1 MVEFIPVEVIVV
13 LAALS
18 SEKAPSVPLSHP
30 VQVIPQSIQQG
41 FDEAGRLLFHKMHI
55 ASSFEPIRHLPKTPL
70 TRFAP
75 SRWGV
80 RRDDYECRGD
90 REGRSVALFRKVA
103 AEMAHLVTTTPIPT
117 WRRLLPGSLE
127 RAMKSTSR
135 LHLADYWLLTLH
147 HLMWCKKLPYPVE
160 RSWLEGTGFEDES
173 YYVVSELP
181 VDLAEASHDAVVLF
195 QDAAAQAMLRPMIPL
210 LRYREEY
217 SPRNP
222 DNGSDDDSQSPAE
235 SEHPSLL
242 EHEPIA
248 ETPIETAEVHAS
260 GDEPDDEEDQKQ
272 SDHAT
277 LELDDQSFTV
287 RLGCASYH
295 FTGRN
300 KQLFA
305 LLERINRRPGF
316 RVQFDDLR
324 AKGDVWDGSPVEDST
339 IRGAVT
345 RLRKLLKSQ
354 GMEDLANRIATGSY
368 RGSKYIVLNQAHVS
382 DD

>member
-1 MVEFIPVEVIVV
+1 MEVTVV
-13 LAALS
+13 IAALS
-18 SEKAPSVPLSHP
+18 SEKASPVPFNHP
-30 VQVIPQSIQQG
+30 VQVVPQSIQQG
-41 FDEAGRLLFHKMHI
+41 FEEAGRLLFHKMHI

-80 RRDDYECRGD
+80 RRDDYECRADGD
-90 REGRSVALFRKVA
+90 TRSVALFRKVA
-103 AEMAHLVTTTPIPT
+103 AEMAHLIITTPIPT
-117 WRRLLPGSLE
+117 WKRLLPGSLE

-147 HLMWCKKLPYPVE
+147 HLLWCKKLPYPVE
-160 RSWLEGTGFEDES
+160 RSWLEGAGFEDEK
-173 YYVVSELP
+173 YYMVSELP

-217 SPRNP
+217 PPQNP
-222 DNGSDDDSQSPAE
+222 HDESEDNPQSPAGG
-235 SEHPSLL
+235 EHDPLL
-242 EHEPIA
+242 EREPSGG
-248 ETPIETAEVHAS
+248 TLTETAEVRAD
-260 GDEPDDEEDQKQ
+260 GDEPDDDEDQEQ
-272 SDHAT
+272 AIHAA

-287 RLGCASYH
+287 RFGSTSYR

-324 AKGDVWDGSPVEDST
+324 SKGDVWDGSPVEDST

-345 RLRKLLKSQ
+345 RLRKLLKSH
-354 GMEDLANRIATGSY
+354 GMEELANRIATGSY
-368 RGSKYIVLNQAHVS
+368 RGNRYTVLHHAHVS

>member
-1 MVEFIPVEVIVV
+1 VV

-30 VQVIPQSIQQG
+30 VQVIPPSIQQG
-41 FDEAGRLLFHKMHI
+41 FDEAGRLLFHRMHI

-75 SRWGV
+75 SCWGV

-90 REGRSVALFRKVA
+90 RDSRSVALFRKVA
-103 AEMAHLVTTTPIPT
+103 AEMAHLITTTPIPT
-117 WRRLLPGSLE
+117 WRRLLPGNLE

-147 HLMWCKKLPYPVE
+147 HLMWRKKLPYPVE

-173 YYVVSELP
+173 FYMVSELP

-210 LRYREEY
+210 LKYREEY
-217 SPRNP
+217 PPRNP
-222 DNGSDDDSQSPAE
+222 HDESEGDSQSTADGDHE
-235 SEHPSLL
+235 SLL
-242 EHEPIA
+242 EREPTDEMPV
-248 ETPIETAEVHAS
+248 ETVEVHAE
-260 GDEPDDEEDQKQ
+260 GDKPKDEEDQEQ
-272 SDHAT
+272 SAHAT
-277 LELDDQSFTV
+277 LELDDQSFMV
-287 RLGCASYH
+287 RFGTASYR

-300 KQLFA
+300 KQLFG

-316 RVQFDDLR
+316 RVQFDNLR

-345 RLRKLLKSQ
+345 RLRKLLRSQ
-354 GMEDLANRIATGSY
+354 GMDKLADRIATGTY
-368 RGSKYIVLNQAHVS
+368 CGSRYVVLHHA
-382 DD
+382 DAPDE